1 MSLLKPAIQQLA
13 SEILSFVSGETTRE
27 AREVLGFKGSIQFE
41 EVDANEWRNINT
53 EGDAVTYSEG
63 PPWKHV
69 IKYPLFIP
77 MNEQTA
83 LHELTHVILNEI
95 GFRDIEILSKKIV
108 ESKSKTGRESIWKK
122 ATYCVAEPYAEWVSI
137 VLFDRKLRSSAEV
150 LERALTRRNEIVN
163 RYKKD
168 QESGMALALSYR
180 MLFVWLGR
188 PINLDRPSSS
198 WAHFQTFR
206 QIEDLFLSLPK
217 LDLSVQLSS
226 LSEDI
231 KQKIASK
238 VAELYFILVQ

>member
-1 MSLLKPAIQQLA
+1 MV
-13 SEILSFVSGETTRE
+13 SEILSFDSEETTRE
-27 AREVLGFKGSIQFE
+27 AREALGFNGAIQFE
-41 EVDANEWRNINT
+41 EVDANEWRKINI
-53 EGDAVTYSEG
+53 EGDAATYSEG

-69 IKYPLFIP
+69 IKYPAFIP

-95 GFRDIEILSKKIV
+95 GFRDMEMLSKNII
-108 ESKSKTGRESIWKK
+108 ESKSRTARENIWKR
-122 ATYCVAEPYAEWVSI
+122 ATYYVSEPYAEWISI
-137 VLFDRKLRSSAEV
+137 VLFDKLRSSADE

-168 QESGMALALSYR
+168 QVSGMALTLSYR

-198 WAHFQTFR
+198 WAQFQTFR

-217 LDLSVQLSS
+217 LDLSAQLSS
-226 LSEDI
+226 LSEDT

-238 VAELYFILVQ
+238 VAELYFVLIQ